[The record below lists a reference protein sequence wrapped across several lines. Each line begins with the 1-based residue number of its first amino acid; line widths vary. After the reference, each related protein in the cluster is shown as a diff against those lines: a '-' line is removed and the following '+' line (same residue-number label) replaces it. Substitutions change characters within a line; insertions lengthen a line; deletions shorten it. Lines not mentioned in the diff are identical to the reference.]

1 MKKHLAKKSACT
13 ETDSSSIHQQSTLVA
28 THHQQF
34 KHRGNAVLRVAIATL
49 LGGVMIGEPVFADDA
64 TRQYKI
70 PAQSLNNALMKFAA
84 DSNLELIFSADTIRN
99 LNAKSLDGNMTPEQA
114 LGQLLQGSGYTYR
127 FIDKH
132 TVTLEK
138 APQSSNTTTL
148 KPMTVKGN
156 RNDPN
161 DPYNK
166 DYDVR
171 NATTGTKTD
180 TPIFDTPVTVQVVSK
195 AVINDQQAI
204 GLGDVLNNVSGVS
217 KGWGFGAQANET
229 VQIRGFANNSIYR
242 DGVLTP
248 NSVNMSL
255 ANAQRVEV
263 LKGPAGMLFGRTQP
277 GGLVNVVTK
286 RPQKESYY
294 SMQQQFGSYD
304 TYRTLADATG
314 SVNKDGSLLYRL
326 NYEHLDSNSFR
337 DYVFDNR
344 DFIAPSL
351 TWLISNDTQLDLDFM
366 CQNRRTINDS
376 GIPYDLQLSGAI
388 PGKIPLNFFRNE
400 PTDYNNSQFY
410 EGDATLTHHFN
421 KDWKIRGKFSII
433 KNNAETAQTTS
444 NANINLLGDLAR
456 GFLKTNNDFGS
467 EYGTVDLTG
476 HFSTL
481 ALDHTLVIGTD
492 YYQSNDAGST
502 STNRTGA
509 AGVPTINVFNPVYGF
524 TRYLNDPL
532 GPVTNNKNEWYG
544 VYVQDQIALWDK
556 WQLLF
561 GSRFDH
567 AEYGTST
574 ITSSSKK
581 QVDEFS
587 PRAGLMYHPVSWL
600 GIYADYVKTFNAVN
614 TGTTISGDL
623 PDPEKS
629 KEYEVGLKGE
639 WLDGKLSANLAFF
652 DLTKSN
658 VQTPLP
664 APFANRV
671 AVTGEQRSRGVELD
685 LRGQLTDYW
694 NLIATYAY
702 TDTEVTKDS
711 GAFDAVLGSS
721 GSGNKGHRFANVP
734 RNSGSLWSTYDFSGL
749 GAQGFSAGAG
759 VYLAS
764 DRAGNLDNTFNM
776 PGYAR
781 VDSMLKYQR
790 KVGPSNVTLQFNIQN
805 LLDKEYIASSNGGFA
820 FIHQTLPG
828 APRTFLGSVK
838 VEF

>member
-1 MKKHLAKKSACT
+1 MHQVHPNAPCT
-13 ETDSSSIHQQSTLVA
+13 
-28 THHQQF
+28 
-34 KHRGNAVLRVAIATL
+34 LRKLTIAIAL
-49 LGGVMIGEPVFADDA
+49 ALPAFGSPLSVLAADTA
-64 TRQYKI
+64 AQNTANPQSAALSFNI
-70 PAQSLNNALMKFAA
+70 PAQPLTDA
-84 DSNLELIFSADTIRN
+84 
-99 LNAKSLDGNMTPEQA
+99 LNAFIAASDWQVGFPAGMAKDVRSSAVNGNYTPQQA
-114 LGQLLQGSGYTYR
+114 LQRLLSGSGLSYR
-127 FIDKH
+127 LTGNN

-138 APQSSNTTTL
+138 APQSKADTTTL
-148 KPMTVKGN
+148 AAMTVKGK
-156 RNDPN
+156 RNAPD

-166 DYDVR
+166 DYAVR
-171 NATTGTKTD
+171 NAATGTKTD

-204 GLGDVLNNVSGVS
+204 GLGDALQNVSGVS
-217 KGWGFGAQANET
+217 KGWGFGSAANET
-229 VQIRGFANNSIYR
+229 IQIRGFANNSIYR

-248 NSVNMSL
+248 NNINMSL

-286 RPQKESYY
+286 RPQNESYY
-294 SMQQQFGSYD
+294 ALQQQFGSYD

-314 SVNKDGSLLYRL
+314 AVNKDGSLLYRL

-351 TWLISNDTQLDLDFM
+351 TWLISKDTQLDLDFM
-366 CQNRRTINDS
+366 YQNRRTINDS
-376 GIPYDLQLSGAI
+376 GIPYDLQLSGII
-388 PGKIPLNFFRNE
+388 PGKIPLNSFRNE
-400 PTDYNNSQFY
+400 PTDYTNSELYQ
-410 EGDATLTHHFN
+410 GDATLTHRFN
-421 KDWKIRGKFSII
+421 EDWKIRGKFSII
-433 KNNAETAQTTS
+433 KNNIATAQTAA
-444 NANINLLGDLAR
+444 NANANLLGDIAR
-456 GFLKTNNDFGS
+456 GFLKTNDDFGS

-492 YYQSNDAGST
+492 YYHSNNGGS
-502 STNRTGA
+502 SSPYRTGA

-524 TRYLNDPL
+524 TGFLDDPL

-544 VYVQDQIALWDK
+544 IYVQDQIALWDK

-567 AEYGTST
+567 AEFGTS
-574 ITSSSKK
+574 SPASGSKK

-614 TGTTISGDL
+614 QGTTASGDL

-629 KEYEVGLKGE
+629 KEYEAGLKGE

-664 APFANRV
+664 TPFINKV

-694 NLIATYAY
+694 NLIGTYAY

-721 GSGNKGHRFANVP
+721 GPGNKGHRFANVP
-734 RNSGSLWSTYDFSGL
+734 GNSGSLWSTYDFSGL
-749 GAQGFSAGAG
+749 GAKGFSAGAG

-764 DRAGNLDNTFNM
+764 NRAGNLDNTFNM

>member
-1 MKKHLAKKSACT
+1 M
-13 ETDSSSIHQQSTLVA
+13 
-28 THHQQF
+28 TH
-34 KHRGNAVLRVAIATL
+34 
-49 LGGVMIGEPVFADDA
+49 
-64 TRQYKI
+64 
-70 PAQSLNNALMKFAA
+70 
-84 DSNLELIFSADTIRN
+84 
-99 LNAKSLDGNMTPEQA
+99 
-114 LGQLLQGSGYTYR
+114 R
-127 FIDKH
+127 F
-132 TVTLEK
+132 
-138 APQSSNTTTL
+138 
-148 KPMTVKGN
+148 
-156 RNDPN
+156 
-161 DPYNK
+161 
-166 DYDVR
+166 
-171 NATTGTKTD
+171 
-180 TPIFDTPVTVQVVSK
+180 
-195 AVINDQQAI
+195 
-204 GLGDVLNNVSGVS
+204 
-217 KGWGFGAQANET
+217 NE
-229 VQIRGFANNSIYR
+229 
-242 DGVLTP
+242 
-248 NSVNMSL
+248 
-255 ANAQRVEV
+255 
-263 LKGPAGMLFGRTQP
+263 
-277 GGLVNVVTK
+277 
-286 RPQKESYY
+286 
-294 SMQQQFGSYD
+294 
-304 TYRTLADATG
+304 
-314 SVNKDGSLLYRL
+314 
-326 NYEHLDSNSFR
+326 
-337 DYVFDNR
+337 
-344 DFIAPSL
+344 
-351 TWLISNDTQLDLDFM
+351 
-366 CQNRRTINDS
+366 
-376 GIPYDLQLSGAI
+376 
-388 PGKIPLNFFRNE
+388 
-400 PTDYNNSQFY
+400 
-410 EGDATLTHHFN
+410 
-421 KDWKIRGKFSII
+421 DWKIRGKFSII
-433 KNNAETAQTTS
+433 KNDAATAQTS
-444 NANINLLGDLAR
+444 ANANTNLLGDIGR

-481 ALDHTLVIGTD
+481 ALNHTLVIGTD
-492 YYQSNDAGST
+492 YYHSNDAGST
-502 STNRTGA
+502 SPYRSGA

-524 TRYLNDPL
+524 SQYLNDPL

-544 VYVQDQIALWDK
+544 IYVQDQIALWDK

-574 ITSSSKK
+574 PTSNSTK
-581 QVDEFS
+581 QADEFS

-629 KEYEVGLKGE
+629 KEYEAGLKGE
-639 WLDGKLSANLAFF
+639 WLDGKLSANLAFYE
-652 DLTKSN
+652 LTKSN

-671 AVTGEQRSRGVELD
+671 AVTGEQRSRGIELD

-721 GSGNKGHRFANVP
+721 GPGNKGHRFANVP